1 MFHNLHEKK
10 IKDEYIALILVSI
23 IISVILVRVFIYPY
37 DLPITHDGDNYFSYA
52 LDTSILNSLPT
63 DYTLPNN
70 GWPIFLSLFF
80 KIFQFDSAIEY
91 MDIQRILSIVISVGT
106 TIPVYFLCR
115 KFFSPILSLIG
126 CTLFAFSP
134 QIIQNSLLGVTEPL
148 YIFLI
153 TVSISLFLSKEPKL
167 VYCSFWIITLAS
179 IVRYEGIVLLNP
191 FSIMFFLKFKN
202 KKKYIPKYFF
212 IILVCVLIL
221 LPIAYLR
228 METTDTDGFS
238 NVIKGPQ
245 YIINVSTTEEY
256 YHKNIFDFIKDGIT
270 GIFKYSGWSVIP
282 YFLILVPF
290 GIVKIF
296 RNINYNKKT
305 IILFSTFLLIP
316 AFYAYSREFQEI
328 RYVFV
333 MYPIFALISLYV
345 IEFFMNKKN
354 NIKWISGIVIGIT
367 VCSSVFFLIDQV
379 PDYDYEREYLDIAFY
394 IYHNMGAVNNYYPE
408 SRYLNFIKYDAS
420 NDFPKLSKDFPLMRN
435 YKIISDAEVPSTNS
449 IIEYLEFTKEKNLT
463 HIITNGV
470 NAKPDILNSV
480 FSNENDYPYLEK
492 IFDSK
497 EQGYH
502 VHVKIFKVNYD
513 MIETNAENE
522 LSK

>member
-1 MFHNLHEKK
+1 MSHSLHEIK
-10 IKDEYIALILVSI
+10 IQNKHIVLILASI
-23 IISVILVRVFIYPY
+23 IFSTILVRAFFYPY
-37 DLPITHDGDNYFSYA
+37 DLPITHDGNNYFSYA

-70 GWPIFLSLFF
+70 GWPVFLSLFF
-80 KIFQFDSAIEY
+80 KIFQFDSALGY
-91 MDIQRILSIVISVGT
+91 MDLQRVLSIIISVT
-106 TIPVYFLCR
+106 TIIPVYFLCR

-126 CTLFAFSP
+126 CILFAFSP
-134 QIIQNSLLGVTEPL
+134 QLIQNSLLGIAEPL

-153 TVSISLFLSKEPKL
+153 TVSLSLFLSKKPKL

-179 IVRYEGIVLLNP
+179 IVRYEGIVLLIP
-191 FSIMFFLKFKN
+191 LSIIFFIKFEN
-202 KKKYIPKYFF
+202 KKKIIPKYFF
-212 IILVCVLIL
+212 IIIICILIL

-228 METTDTDGFS
+228 METTNNDGFS

-256 YHKNIFDFIKDGIT
+256 YHKSIIDFIKDGIT
-270 GIFKYSGWSVIP
+270 GIFKYLGWSLIP

-290 GIVKIF
+290 GIMKIF
-296 RNINYNKKT
+296 RNMNYNKKT
-305 IILFSTFLLIP
+305 IILFSAFLLIP
-316 AFYAYSREFQEI
+316 AFYAYSREFEDG

-333 MYPIFALISLYV
+333 MYPIFALISLYL

-354 NIKWISGIVIGIT
+354 NVKWISGIVIGIIG
-367 VCSSVFFLIDQV
+367 CSSIFFLIDQV
-379 PDYDYEREYLDIAFY
+379 TDYDYEREYLDIAFY

-408 SRYLNFIKYDAS
+408 GKYLNFLKYDAS

-435 YKIISDAEVPSTNS
+435 YKIISEAEVPATNS
-449 IIEYLEFTKEKNLT
+449 IIEYIEFTKEKNLT
-463 HIITNGV
+463 HIVTNGV
-470 NAKPDILNSV
+470 NAKPDILNSI

-497 EQGYH
+497 EQGYQ

-513 MIETNAENE
+513 MIETNVENE